1 MLTCKN
7 ILTFAPCIYF
17 FQRQRYARSAT
28 GQERGTPTATNASRV
43 TPVMRDP
50 PVVPL
55 SQKLVYR
62 AVTATARTDTNVQRG
77 RTTPE
82 IPRHRYPTVFLVHL
96 VSCCVFGREEGGV
109 RAKDHSFVGQECQ
122 FVSRLL
128 LCWKSGHLKLI
139 L

>member
-17 FQRQRYARSAT
+17 FAA
-28 GQERGTPTATNASRV
+28 
-43 TPVMRDP
+43 
-50 PVVPL
+50 
-55 SQKLVYR
+55 
-62 AVTATARTDTNVQRG
+62 
-77 RTTPE
+77 PE
-82 IPRHRYPTVFLVHL
+82 ICPIGHWSGEGYTNCYQCQPGYTCDEGSTSSTPISEACLPGGYCDGKDRYECPAGTYNSRNTSTS
-96 VSCCVFGREEGGV
+96 VSDCLPCPPGELLCFWEGGGGV